1 MRETSITTHYVR
13 KLNTGN
19 YSSVTLSAWVTVELD
34 DDDTAEEALAH
45 AMSLCREQVREA
57 AAPFTKSAKEKEAGT
72 AEQPE
77 AVEVTGGN
85 GKPRLTPVIGP
96 DEIRPS
102 DGKIADD
109 VRTNAWHD

>member
-34 DDDTAEEALAH
+34 NDDTAEEALAH

-57 AAPFTKSAKEKEAGT
+57 AAPFTKSAKKKEAGT
-72 AEQPE
+72 AEQD
-77 AVEVTGGN
+77 V
-85 GKPRLTPVIGP
+85 
-96 DEIRPS
+96 RPS
-102 DGKIADD
+102 EHPDVLIAAYTD
-109 VRTNAWHD
+109 